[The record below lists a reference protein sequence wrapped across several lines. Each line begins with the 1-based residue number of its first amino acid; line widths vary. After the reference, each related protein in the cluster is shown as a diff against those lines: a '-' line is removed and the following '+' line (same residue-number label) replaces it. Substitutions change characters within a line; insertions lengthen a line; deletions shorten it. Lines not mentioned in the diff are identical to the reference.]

1 MQSVL
6 HNLVGPKEVHPENLS
21 GRTAIVTGGALG
33 IGYEVSRALA
43 HAGCKVIMLNRS
55 EDQGQSAI
63 DAIRKESKDADVD
76 WRECDMANLK
86 QVKSVFSSLRE
97 SLTRL
102 DYLVLS
108 AGINANQYEVDSDG
122 IERIFAVNYLG
133 QYYVTNQLW
142 PVLRKTASMSGTPSP
157 RIVLVSSE
165 LHRACPSDIKFK
177 SLDDINNAD
186 LNPAVLYGRTKLAQ
200 ILFAKYGLIDK
211 VIKPSNE
218 SIYVLS
224 VHPGTVKTTIQEQW
238 KEAYPGITGQLL
250 TFTMNMV
257 GRDAEQGAY
266 STLWALTAPEIEE
279 KKQNGAYFT
288 DPEQLG
294 KESSQAC
301 DEQLGNDLWE
311 LSQKLIKEKLGDGAL
326 VDWMKG

>member
-6 HNLVGPKEVHPENLS
+6 HKVIGPKQVHPENLS

-43 HAGCKVIMLNRS
+43 HAGCKVIMVNRS

-63 DAIRKESKDADVD
+63 DKIRQESQGADID

-86 QVKSVFSSLRE
+86 QVQSVFSSLRE

-102 DYLVLS
+102 DFLVLS
-108 AGINANQYEVDSDG
+108 AGINANQYQVDSDG

-133 QYYVTNQLW
+133 QYYVTNLLW
-142 PVLRKTASMSGTPSP
+142 PVLRKTSRMPGAASP

-165 LHRACPSDIKFK
+165 LHRACPSDLRFK
-177 SLDDINNAD
+177 SLDDINNAH
-186 LNPAVLYGRTKLAQ
+186 LSPAVLYGRTKLAQ
-200 ILFAKYGLIDK
+200 ILFAKFGLIDK
-211 VIKPSNE
+211 VIKPGND
-218 SIYVLS
+218 SIFVLS
-224 VHPGTVKTTIQEQW
+224 VHPGTVNTTIQNQW
-238 KEAYPGITGQLL
+238 KDAYPGITGQLL
-250 TFTMNMV
+250 TYTMNMV

-266 STLWALTAPEIEE
+266 STLWALTASEIEE
-279 KKQNGAYFT
+279 KQQNGAYFT
-288 DPEQLG
+288 DPAQLG

-301 DEQLGNDLWE
+301 DQRLGNDLWE
-311 LSQKLIKEKLGDGAL
+311 LSQRLVNEKLGDGA
-326 VDWMKG
+326 VIDWTK